1 MDTRTTRL
9 PQGEPLFRRNPAE
22 RPWRGYARSLLSFT
36 LLFAF
41 LHSIFLSAATPRN
54 TTPAGNQSVVRAA
67 HDAQPLPDYPA
78 GPDAEPL
85 ENAPDEE
92 SDSGEN
98 AEPDKDFLADETTTP
113 HFNRL
118 FLKQLGYGELAP
130 GRFCSPLPGFSP
142 PPERVS

>member
-9 PQGEPLFRRNPAE
+9 QKGEPLIRRNAGE
-22 RPWRGYARSLLSFT
+22 RPWRGCARSLLSFT

-41 LHSIFLSAATPRN
+41 LHSIFLSAATPQQ
-54 TTPAGNQSVVRAA
+54 TTAAGNQPVVRSA
-67 HDAQPLPDYPA
+67 HDAQSPADYPA
-78 GPDAEPL
+78 DPAAEPL

-92 SDSGEN
+92 GDSNEN
-98 AEPDKDFLADETTTP
+98 AEPDKDFLADETATP

-142 PPERVS
+142 PPERAA